1 MKIDGKR
8 PRGWPPPSS
17 WGEATAAAGVWGQ
30 GSSVPLPLRALSG
43 NVLGLWGCHL
53 SCGVSS
59 VMWRSSRESRG
70 RVTPPEPPCW
80 VQGFSWLRAW
90 RGLCSAPRPEAVELW
105 RWLIKAGCLGRPI
118 CSQVNC
124 AAIFPFGRRTKTS
137 RQFVQRM
144 DGRSHVPVRIPPLAF
159 PEPQRPTRSHA
170 ECAMC
175 WYKRRGNTLPAAAC
189 WTPAKHPLLLLRFWQ
204 LCVLCLLWCL
214 LRRQLCGHRLA
225 ITLSPICRR
234 SLLILRLVLH
244 WRGNVMV
251 CECYSERCASQ
262 VFTHSSS
269 LPQERCAWLIS
280 LHPGVQR
287 ATLSNILEPRR
298 WGTIEAGEQLA
309 PNLWRLPAAFTVA
322 SLTGWGHWRRS

>member
-1 MKIDGKR
+1 MARGPVGDLLRAAEER
-8 PRGWPPPSS
+8 PLQQQACG
-17 WGEATAAAGVWGQ
+17 AKAAACRFPSVPWA
-30 GSSVPLPLRALSG
+30 GSSLAFGVATSPAVSAAWCGGAAGRAEDE
-43 NVLGLWGCHL
+43 WH
-53 SCGVSS
+53 
-59 VMWRSSRESRG
+59 
-70 RVTPPEPPCW
+70 PPEPPCW
-80 VQGFSWLRAW
+80 VQGFSWLHAW

-144 DGRSHVPVRIPPLAF
+144 DGRSHVPVHIPPLAF

-170 ECAMC
+170 ERAMC
-175 WYKRRGNTLPAAAC
+175 WYKRQGNTLPAAAC

-214 LRRQLCGHRLA
+214 LRRQLCGHLLT

-251 CECYSERCASQ
+251 CECYSERCVSQ
-262 VFTHSSS
+262 VFTHSLL
-269 LPQERCAWLIS
+269 LPPEQCVWLIS

-287 ATLSNILEPRR
+287 ATLSNISEPRH

-309 PNLWRLPAAFTVA
+309 PNLQRLPKA
-322 SLTGWGHWRRS
+322 